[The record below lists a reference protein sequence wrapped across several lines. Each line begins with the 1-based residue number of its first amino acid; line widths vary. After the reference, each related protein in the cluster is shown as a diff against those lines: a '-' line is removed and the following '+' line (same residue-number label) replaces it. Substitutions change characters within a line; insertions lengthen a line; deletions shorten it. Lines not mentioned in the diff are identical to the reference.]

1 MMTII
6 VAAIGGSL
14 LRPEVEQKH
23 VWLSQLISIIRD
35 RVSAG
40 DRLGLVIGGGAP
52 AREGISLA
60 KPLINDDYHLDKIGI
75 AATRLNATII
85 REAFTEAGI
94 SVSGIIPSSVNEA
107 VQLLEERPVVV
118 MGGTE
123 PGHTTDAVATRLAI
137 AVKAN
142 KCIIATNVEKVF
154 NEDPRCNP
162 NAKSFDN
169 LTHEELQEI
178 VGPAEH
184 KEAGKSS
191 VVDPIAVLEAT
202 MANLELNIID
212 GREIER
218 FNNAILGLDFEG
230 TKISSEEEK

>member
-1 MMTII
+1 MI
-6 VAAIGGSL
+6 VVAIGGSL
-14 LRPEVEQKH
+14 LRPEVEEKH
-23 VWLSQLISIIRD
+23 VWLDHLITIVRE
-35 RVSAG
+35 RVAAG

-60 KPLINDDYHLDKIGI
+60 KPLIDDDYHLDKIGI

-85 REAFTEAGI
+85 REALTEASI
-94 SVSGIIPSSVNEA
+94 SVSGIIPTSVNEA
-107 VQLLEERPVVV
+107 AQLLEERPVVV

-123 PGHTTDAVATRLAI
+123 PGHTTDAVAIRLAI
-137 AVKAN
+137 AVNAS

-154 NEDPRCNP
+154 SEDPRKNP
-162 NAKSFDN
+162 NAKSFDI
-169 LTHEELQEI
+169 LTHEELQQI

-202 MANLELNIID
+202 KANLELNIID
-212 GREIER
+212 GRKIER
-218 FNNAILGLDFEG
+218 IKHTILGSDFEG
-230 TKISSEEEK
+230 TKIS

>member
-23 VWLSQLISIIRD
+23 VWLSQLISIIRG

-40 DRLGLVIGGGAP
+40 DRFGLVIGGGAP

-218 FNNAILGLDFEG
+218 FNNAILNLDFEG